1 MYVSP
6 SGLTRRS
13 FYIDCRIKS
22 GNDIGG
28 LMTRESII
36 IRTSVIGIAA
46 NIFLAAFKA
55 FVGFITSSIAIVL
68 DAVNNL
74 SDALSSVITIIGTK
88 LALKPADKKHPFGHG
103 RVEYLTALII
113 GFIILYAG
121 ITSLIESVKKI
132 INPATPDYTMRSLI
146 IIVVA
151 VFVKIFLGLYVKASG
166 KKVNSDSLI
175 ASGKDA
181 LMDSIISIS
190 TLIAAI
196 IFIFFHISLEAWL
209 GIIISFAIIKAGIET
224 LRETISK
231 ILGERIDSHLSKD
244 IKKTIVSCD
253 KEILGAYDLVLNN
266 YGPDIH
272 VGSAHIE
279 VPDTWSADKIDS
291 MSRKIANE
299 VYVKHGVAMSAI
311 GIYSVNTKENT
322 ASQIRDRVS
331 KIVMEHKEILQ
342 MHGFFVD
349 EKAKIMRFD
358 IIVSFD
364 SLSMKEMFN
373 HVVQDVRDAFPDY
386 DVQVQFDIDISD

>member
-1 MYVSP
+1 MSP

-55 FVGFITSSIAIVL
+55 FVGLITSSIAIVL

-181 LMDSIISIS
+181 IMDSIISIS

>member
-1 MYVSP
+1 MSP

-55 FVGFITSSIAIVL
+55 FVGLISSSIAIVL